1 MLASRVLRPFIARV
15 SLRAGS
21 QSSHDGH
28 SVVPLE
34 KAYDGTLEGFT
45 DDDGMG
51 PVLPATEQQ
60 PAPLVP
66 KGVEREQLA
75 NFGAYIAQVLPKYV
89 QLVQV
94 TDQNE
99 LEICIHPAGIRPVH
113 SFLKDH
119 SLARFESMSDMTA
132 VDVPNRQNRFEMV
145 YCLLSTHFNARIRIK
160 SYTNEL
166 NPVDSLAADIFPSCN
181 WYERECW
188 DMYGV
193 YFNGH
198 PDLRRILTDYG
209 FQGHPQRKD
218 FPLTGYY
225 EVRYDDDLM
234 RVVQEPLE
242 LAQEYRKFDLKN
254 PWEVFPNFRDTSEL
268 DDGSADEDKKKKKRR
283 RREKA
288 DE

>member
-1 MLASRVLRPFIARV
+1 
-15 SLRAGS
+15 
-21 QSSHDGH
+21 
-28 SVVPLE
+28 
-34 KAYDGTLEGFT
+34 
-45 DDDGMG
+45 
-51 PVLPATEQQ
+51 
-60 PAPLVP
+60 
-66 KGVEREQLA
+66 
-75 NFGAYIAQVLPKYV
+75 
-89 QLVQV
+89 
-94 TDQNE
+94 
-99 LEICIHPAGIRPVH
+99 
-113 SFLKDH
+113 
-119 SLARFESMSDMTA
+119 
-132 VDVPNRQNRFEMV
+132 MV

-166 NPVDSLAADIFPSCN
+166 NPVDSLAADLFPSCN

-209 FQGHPQRKD
+209 FQVKIERKTVFNLLKGHPQRKD

-254 PWEVFPNFRDTSEL
+254 PWEVFPNFRDASEL